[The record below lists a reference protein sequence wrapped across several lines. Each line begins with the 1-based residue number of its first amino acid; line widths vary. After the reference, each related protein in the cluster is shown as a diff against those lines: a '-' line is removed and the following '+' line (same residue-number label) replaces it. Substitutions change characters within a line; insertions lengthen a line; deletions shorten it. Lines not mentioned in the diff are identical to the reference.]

1 MNKLENMRKLA
12 GKVVILLC
20 FFVTFEANGQAP
32 YGSFIDYKVLPN
44 LDTLVLNRSYGDWWF
59 GIYTNGLFSLNFGDL
74 LIPER
79 PYLPISD
86 TLNRLLLHKSKN
98 SYNVTFGLIGE
109 YVPKGSHWGGTVK
122 LALLDR
128 RWIESNAELSPEHTY
143 SLVLDFRSIVF
154 SPSVRYN
161 FSIEGLHTFAGFD
174 LEYFFSDKSKLQEV
188 EIKKE
193 GERLVT
199 DWVLTASP
207 KQFRFGMRIGAGW
220 DLLFLNVAKIAR
232 IHWKPFISLH
242 YGTVVF
248 DGYNSK
254 LNSFG
259 IRGGVAL
266 AFSFDDITSELRKYD
281 STYVKPPE
289 AIVQAPPTV
298 RRGVNFSGF
307 ERTPLFAS
315 VELSMVPLSQVS
327 GEVTM
332 SEEEK
337 VQGEVKVV
345 ETPEKPTV
353 KPNQKIVLQGYTRAD
368 LTALTPT
375 MKNTLDA
382 IAEFLLVNPEY
393 IVVIEGHSDNQ
404 GTLEQNTER
413 GRLRAQA
420 AASYLIARKVSP
432 SRIRTASRSSFY
444 PIADNSTEEGRRKNR
459 RVEIL
464 IVK

>member
-1 MNKLENMRKLA
+1 MNNTNNMQKTIN
-12 GKVVILLC
+12 KIVILLC
-20 FFVTFEANGQAP
+20 FLMTFRANSQAP
-32 YGSFIDYKVLPN
+32 FGSFIDYKVLPN

-59 GIYTNGLFSLNFGDL
+59 GIYTNSLLSLNFGEL

-86 TLNRLLLHKSKN
+86 TLNRLLLHQVRN
-98 SYNVTFGLIGE
+98 SYNVVLGLIGE
-109 YVPKGSHWGGTVK
+109 YVPKGSHWGGSLK
-122 LALLDR
+122 LALLDK
-128 RWIESNAELSPEHTY
+128 RWIESKAELSGDHTY

-161 FSIEGLHTFAGFD
+161 FSIEGLHIFGGFD
-174 LEYFFSDKSKLQEV
+174 FEYFFGDKSKLREV

-193 GERLVT
+193 GERLIT
-199 DWVLTASP
+199 DWVLPASP
-207 KQFRFGMRIGAGW
+207 RQFRFGFHIGAGW
-220 DLLFLNVAKIAR
+220 DLLFLNVAKVAR

-259 IRGGVAL
+259 IRGGVSF

-289 AIVQAPPTV
+289 AIVQTPPTI

-315 VELSMVPLSQVS
+315 IELSMVPAPQVS
-327 GEVTM
+327 GELKM

-337 VQGEVKVV
+337 LEGEVKIV
-345 ETPEKPTV
+345 ETPEKITIR
-353 KPNQKIVLQGYTRAD
+353 PNQKIVLQGYTRTD
-368 LTALTPT
+368 LTALTPA
-375 MKNTLDA
+375 MRNTLDA
-382 IAEFLLVNPEY
+382 IAEFLLVNPDY

-420 AASYLIARKVSP
+420 AANYLISRKVSP

-444 PIADNSTEEGRRKNR
+444 PIADNTTEEGRRKNR

-464 IVK
+464 LVK